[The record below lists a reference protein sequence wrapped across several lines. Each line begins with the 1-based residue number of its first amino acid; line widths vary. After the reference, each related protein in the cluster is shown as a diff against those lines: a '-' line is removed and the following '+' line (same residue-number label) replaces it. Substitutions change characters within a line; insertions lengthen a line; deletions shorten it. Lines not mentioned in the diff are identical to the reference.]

1 MKISDIAKIM
11 YLSEKQI
18 GRIVKQCT
26 GRTAKDYILYLR
38 HEKAKDYL
46 KYSEYSISDIAEMM
60 GFSSVAHFVS
70 DFEKRE
76 GYTPLVFRKNVKS

>member
-1 MKISDIAKIM
+1 M

-18 GRIVKQCT
+18 GIIAKKCT

-38 HEKAKDYL
+38 HEKSKDYL
-46 KYSEYSISDIAEMM
+46 KNSECSISDIAEIM

-76 GYTPLVFRKNVKS
+76 GYTPSVFRKVAKN